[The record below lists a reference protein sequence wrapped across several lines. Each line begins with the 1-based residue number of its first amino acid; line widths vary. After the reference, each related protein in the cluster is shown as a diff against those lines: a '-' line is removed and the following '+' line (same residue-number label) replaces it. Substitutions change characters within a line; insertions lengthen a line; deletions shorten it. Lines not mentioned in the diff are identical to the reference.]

1 MLAGWKRPEQ
11 KKRSQVLNIKHR
23 SSRLISGTDGLD
35 VGHYIKAGAGEPHSS
50 AANGKLIGGRGALL
64 RKGRV
69 NNYHQASEQAGNG
82 SGQTVY
88 CSCFGKSTPFV
99 SGSVGFVSGIVCN
112 KLFVILQMFFFLR
125 FTSL

>member
-64 RKGRV
+64 RKGGGSTITARQV
-69 NNYHQASEQAGNG
+69 SKPGTGQARPFIAAVLGKAHHLSLGP
-82 SGQTVY
+82 SGLYLELCAT
-88 CSCFGKSTPFV
+88 
-99 SGSVGFVSGIVCN
+99 N
-112 KLFVILQMFFFLR
+112 FL
-125 FTSL
+125 